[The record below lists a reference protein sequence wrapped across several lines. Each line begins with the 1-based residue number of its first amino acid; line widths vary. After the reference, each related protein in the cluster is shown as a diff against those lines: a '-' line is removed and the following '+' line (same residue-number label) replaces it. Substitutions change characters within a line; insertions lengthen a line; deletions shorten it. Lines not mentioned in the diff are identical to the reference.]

1 MDWTN
6 IILAIISLLV
16 AVAEAFLIPW
26 IKTTWD
32 NAKIE
37 RLSRYVEVGVS
48 AAEQLFTT
56 EQWAEKKSYVQSFLA
71 SKGYNVNLTEVDAA
85 IEAAVIRLHNE
96 LNREQKNEEKTA

>member
-26 IKTTWD
+26 IKPKWD

-85 IEAAVIRLHNE
+85 IEAV
-96 LNREQKNEEKTA
+96 

>member
-26 IKTTWD
+26 IKTKGD